1 MKVKSPRVAVT
12 TLGCKV
18 NQFESASF
26 ISSLVERGA
35 EIVPFSHEADIYII
49 NSCAVTARAG
59 AESRRMVRRAYRL
72 NPEAR
77 IVVTGCYA
85 QMAGGELL
93 DLVDQP
99 VCLVGNAYKHL
110 LVDYTLADD
119 YCDIE
124 MYMTDISKVREICD
138 LPVKKFRGRTRAF
151 LKIQDG
157 CNSFCS
163 YCIIPYARGRSRSLP
178 LDRVLEQAR
187 IFAEQGYR
195 EIVVTGIHVGKYGA
209 DLESSVTL
217 AGLMEKLALHQPDIR
232 FRISSLEPG
241 ELNDDLLALI
251 GASPNIMPH
260 LHIPLQ
266 SGDSGILKKMNRH
279 YTPEDYIRT
288 VEKITG
294 LLPDAAIGSDVLVG
308 FPGEDDQAF
317 ENTRKLLTGLPIS
330 YLHVFP
336 YSKRPITLAA
346 RMKGHIPG
354 PLKTERVEVLRRLD
368 REKRSVFYNRFAGT
382 VHKVLAENK
391 KNRFHLMRGFTE
403 NYIPVYFPAPSGLSN
418 RICDVRIDRV
428 EENTVF
434 GEIVP

>member
-1 MKVKSPRVAVT
+1 MKSKSLRVAVT

-26 ISSLVERGA
+26 ISSLEARGA

-59 AESRRMVRRAYRL
+59 AESRRMVRRAYRS

-99 VCLVGNAYKHL
+99 VCLVGNAYKHV
-110 LVDYTLADD
+110 LVDYALADD

-138 LPVKKFRGRTRAF
+138 LPVKSFRGRTRAF

-178 LDRVLEQAR
+178 LDRVLAQAR

-195 EIVVTGIHVGKYGA
+195 EIVLTGIHVGKYGS
-209 DLESSVTL
+209 DLESPFTL
-217 AGLMEKLALHQPDIR
+217 VGLMEKLALQEPNIR

-241 ELNDDLLALI
+241 ELHDDLLALI
-251 GASPNIMPH
+251 GSCPNIMPH

-279 YTPEDYIRT
+279 YLPEDYART
-288 VEKITG
+288 VERIIS
-294 LLPDAAIGSDVLVG
+294 LLPDACIGSDVLVG
-308 FPGEDDQAF
+308 FPGEDEKAF
-317 ENTRKLLTGLPIS
+317 QNTRNLLAGLPIS

-336 YSKRPITLAA
+336 YSKRPATLAA
-346 RMKGHIPG
+346 RMKGQIPG
-354 PLKTERVEVLRRLD
+354 PVKKERVAVLRRLD
-368 REKRSVFYNRFAGT
+368 QEKRMAFYSRFTGT
-382 VHKVLAENK
+382 VHRVLAENK
-391 KNRFHLMRGFTE
+391 KNRFNLMRGFTE
-403 NYIPVYFPAPSGLSN
+403 NYIPVFFPAPAGLSN
-418 RICDVRIDRV
+418 RICDVRIDRL

-434 GEIVP
+434 GELVE